1 MATNNKGWGSRFYQ
15 WPPARIN
22 RVELDSYSFLRETTG
37 LLSRLR
43 ARMIRKPGRNSHSQV
58 PFQVALLRAML
69 DNGSNN
75 LDVVSH
81 LHNLVHEHPDF
92 EALHETTLNGY
103 CFRYAPNG
111 LADRQ
116 DEPDVQALIDVL
128 TEEIVQA
135 VHRDGFAGVT
145 AICVKSRAAIL
156 VSFYPGQTSLEV
168 DATFDAIAHWG
179 HLLSQKLSVRYEPEM
194 ETKICLS
201 ESLSSPTEL

>member
-1 MATNNKGWGSRFYQ
+1 MRS
-15 WPPARIN
+15 
-22 RVELDSYSFLRETTG
+22 
-37 LLSRLR
+37 
-43 ARMIRKPGRNSHSQV
+43 
-58 PFQVALLRAML
+58 ML
-69 DNGSNN
+69 EDASNN
-75 LDVVSH
+75 LYLVSH

-92 EALHETTLNGY
+92 EALHETTLNAY

-116 DEPDVQALIDVL
+116 DEPDVQALIDIL

-145 AICVKSRAAIL
+145 AICVKTRAAIL
-156 VSFYPGQTSLEV
+156 VSFYPGKTSTAEV

-179 HLLSQKLSVRYEPEM
+179 YLLSKKLSFRYEPNM

-201 ESLSSPTEL
+201 ESHTSPTEL

>member
-1 MATNNKGWGSRFYQ
+1 MRG
-15 WPPARIN
+15 
-22 RVELDSYSFLRETTG
+22 
-37 LLSRLR
+37 
-43 ARMIRKPGRNSHSQV
+43 
-58 PFQVALLRAML
+58 ML
-69 DNGSNN
+69 EHASSN
-75 LDVVSH
+75 LDLVSH

-145 AICVKSRAAIL
+145 AICVKRRAAIL
-156 VSFYPGQTSLEV
+156 VSFYPGKTSIEEV

-179 HLLSQKLSVRYEPEM
+179 HLLSKKLSVRYEPDM

-201 ESLSSPTEL
+201 ESHSSPTEL